1 VNPNIFREYDIRGR
15 VPEELNRETA
25 YRLGQCFS
33 AYYQSFGA
41 KRISLGGDCRLSS
54 PELRQGVMEGMRD
67 AGIHVIDVGMVPT
80 PLLYFSLHHLDVDGG
95 IQITGSHNPPEYN
108 GFKVCLGK
116 TTIYGEEIQKLRK
129 IGESGSFPK
138 GKGSVE
144 TKEVIQP
151 YGEEILK
158 RIRCGPVARKA
169 VLDAGNGVAGLV
181 APELYSR
188 MGIEVEKLF
197 CEPDGRF
204 PNHHPDP
211 TLPENLKH
219 LIQKVSDTSA
229 DLGIAFDGDADRIG
243 VVDRKGK
250 ILWGDQLMI
259 IFSRDL
265 LKRHPGA
272 KIIGEVKC
280 SQVLYDDIRKNG
292 GVPIMWKAGH
302 SLIKGKMKEEGALL
316 AGEMSGHL
324 FFAERYFG
332 YDDAIYAGARLLEI
346 LTTENKELE
355 ELLAGVPALVST
367 PEIRIDCPD
376 DQKFQVVA
384 DLASEFKREYQV
396 IDVDGA
402 RVVFK
407 GGWGLIRAS
416 NTQPVLVLRFE
427 AEDQKTLQEIQK
439 IFMDQLAKKGLKLK

>member
-1 VNPNIFREYDIRGR
+1 VTPNIFREYDIRGR
-15 VPEELNRETA
+15 VPEELNQDTA
-25 YRLGQCFS
+25 YRLGQCFG
-33 AYYQSFGA
+33 AYYRGFGA
-41 KRISLGGDCRLSS
+41 TRISLGRDCRQSS
-54 PELRQGVMEGMRD
+54 PDLRQGVMDGMTD
-67 AGIHVIDVGMVPT
+67 AGIDVKEVGMVPT

-116 TTIYGEEIQKLRK
+116 TTIYGEEIQKLRSIEEK
-129 IGESGSFPK
+129 GVFPK
-138 GKGSVE
+138 GKGSTE
-144 TKEVIQP
+144 SEEVIQP
-151 YGEEILK
+151 YREEILK
-158 RIRCGPVARKA
+158 RTRCGPVPRKV

-188 MGIEVEKLF
+188 MGIEVDKLF

-219 LIQKVSDTSA
+219 LVERVIDTSA

-243 VVDRKGK
+243 VVDRRGK

-280 SQVLYDDIRKNG
+280 SQVLYEDIRKHG
-292 GVPIMWKAGH
+292 GIPIMWKAGH

-332 YDDAIYAGARLLEI
+332 FDDAIYAGARLLEI
-346 LTTENKELE
+346 LTNEDKELE
-355 ELLAGVPALVST
+355 ELLADVPTLVNT
-367 PEIRIDCPD
+367 PEIRMDCPD
-376 DQKFQVVA
+376 DRKFQVVA

-402 RVVFK
+402 RVVFN

-427 AEDQKTLQEIQK
+427 AEDQKILQEIRQ
-439 IFMDQLAKKGLKLK
+439 IFMSKLAKKGLEVP

>member
-25 YRLGQCFS
+25 YRLGQCFG

-41 KRISLGGDCRLSS
+41 KRISLGRDCRLSS
-54 PELRQGVMEGMRD
+54 PELRQGVMEGMMD

-80 PLLYFSLHHLDVDGG
+80 PLLYFSLHHSDVDGG

-151 YGEEILK
+151 YCEEILK
-158 RIRCGPVARKA
+158 RIRCGQVARKV

-181 APELYSR
+181 APELYGR

-250 ILWGDQLMI
+250 IIWGDQLMI

-280 SQVLYDDIRKNG
+280 SQVLYDDILKNG

-355 ELLAGVPALVST
+355 ELLAGVPTLVST

-376 DQKFQVVA
+376 DQKFQIVA

-407 GGWGLIRAS
+407 GGWGLVRAS

-427 AEDQKTLQEIQK
+427 AEDQKTLQEIQR
-439 IFMDQLAKKGLKLK
+439 IFMDKLAKKGLKLK

>member
-25 YRLGQCFS
+25 YRLGQCFG

-41 KRISLGGDCRLSS
+41 KRISLGRDCRLSS
-54 PELRQGVMEGMRD
+54 PELRQGVMEGMMD

-80 PLLYFSLHHLDVDGG
+80 PLLYFSLHHSDVDGG

-151 YGEEILK
+151 YCEEILK
-158 RIRCGPVARKA
+158 RIRCGQVARKV

-181 APELYSR
+181 APELYGR

-243 VVDRKGK
+243 VVDRRGK
-250 ILWGDQLMI
+250 IIWGDQLMI

-355 ELLAGVPALVST
+355 ELLAGVPTLVST

-376 DQKFQVVA
+376 DQKFQIVA

-427 AEDQKTLQEIQK
+427 AEDQKTLQEIQR
-439 IFMDQLAKKGLKLK
+439 IFMDKLAKKGLKLK

>member
-25 YRLGQCFS
+25 YSLGQCFG

-41 KRISLGGDCRLSS
+41 KRISLGRDCRLSS
-54 PELRQGVMEGMRD
+54 PELRLGVMEGMID
-67 AGIHVIDVGMVPT
+67 AGMDVKDVGMVPT
-80 PLLYFSLHHLDVDGG
+80 PLLYFSLHHLNVDGG

-108 GFKVCLGK
+108 GFKICLGK
-116 TTIYGEEIQKLRK
+116 TTIYGEEIQKLRR

-144 TKEVIQP
+144 SQEVIQP
-151 YGEEILK
+151 YHEEILK
-158 RIRCGPVARKA
+158 RIGCGKVARKV

-181 APELYSR
+181 APELYTR
-188 MGIEVEKLF
+188 LGIEVEMLF

-211 TLPENLKH
+211 TLPENLKD
-219 LIQKVSDTSA
+219 LIRKVNDSSA

-250 ILWGDQLMI
+250 IIWGDQLMI

-346 LTTENKELE
+346 LTNEKKELE
-355 ELLAGVPALVST
+355 ELLAGVPSLVST
-367 PEIRIDCPD
+367 PEIRMDCPD
-376 DQKFQVVA
+376 DQKFRIVA
-384 DLASEFKREYQV
+384 ELAAEFKKEYQV

-402 RVVFK
+402 RVVFN

-427 AEDQKTLQEIQK
+427 AEDQKTLQDIQK
-439 IFMDQLAKKGLKLK
+439 IFMDKLAKKGLGVK

>member
-1 VNPNIFREYDIRGR
+1 MNPNIFREYDIRGR

-25 YRLGQCFS
+25 YRLGQCFG
-33 AYYQSFGA
+33 AYYRGFGA
-41 KRISLGGDCRLSS
+41 KRISLGRDCRLSS
-54 PELRQGVMEGMRD
+54 PELRLGVMEGLMD
-67 AGIHVIDVGMVPT
+67 VGMDVKDVGMVPT
-80 PLLYFSLHHLDVDGG
+80 PLLYFSLHHLAVDGG

-108 GFKVCLGK
+108 GFKICLGK
-116 TTIYGEEIQKLRK
+116 TTIYGEEIQKLRR
-129 IGESGSFPK
+129 ISESGSFPK

-144 TKEVIQP
+144 TREVIHP
-151 YGEEILK
+151 YREEVLK
-158 RIRCGPVARKA
+158 RIRCGQKQRKV

-181 APELYSR
+181 APELYAR
-188 MGIEVEKLF
+188 MGVEVEKLF
-197 CEPDGRF
+197 CEPDGLF

-219 LIQKVSDTSA
+219 LVQRVSDTSA

-243 VVDRKGK
+243 VVDRRGK
-250 ILWGDQLMI
+250 TLWGDQLMI

-302 SLIKGKMKEEGALL
+302 SLIKAKMKEEGALL

-346 LTTENKELE
+346 LTNENKELD
-355 ELLAGVPALVST
+355 ELLAGVPSLVST
-367 PEIRIDCPD
+367 PEIRLDCPD
-376 DQKFQVVA
+376 DQKFQIVA
-384 DLASEFKREYQV
+384 DLASEFKKQYQV

-402 RVVFK
+402 RVVFE

-439 IFMDQLAKKGLKLK
+439 IFMNKLAEKGLGVK